1 MEQWLHGELRG
12 MYIGPAFFKGE
23 YPKEWKA
30 INIELWPKEYKKEL
44 EEERKEE
51 AMLNK
56 AVKEIDKEERLE
68 ARRELEAWKKA
79 EKNEN

>member
-1 MEQWLHGELRG
+1 
-12 MYIGPAFFKGE
+12 
-23 YPKEWKA
+23 
-30 INIELWPKEYKKEL
+30 
-44 EEERKEE
+44 
-51 AMLNK
+51 MLNK